1 MGTLKIIVT
10 KRYALWNSFLD
21 KYVYE
26 SALLKSCGIEKPVIT
41 SISVNNMFL
50 LLIREQAA
58 RGGFG

>member
-1 MGTLKIIVT
+1 MGILKIIVT
-10 KRYALWNSFLD
+10 ERYVLWNSFLD

-26 SALLKSCGIEKPVIT
+26 SALLKSCGIEKKPVIR

-58 RGGFG
+58 SVG